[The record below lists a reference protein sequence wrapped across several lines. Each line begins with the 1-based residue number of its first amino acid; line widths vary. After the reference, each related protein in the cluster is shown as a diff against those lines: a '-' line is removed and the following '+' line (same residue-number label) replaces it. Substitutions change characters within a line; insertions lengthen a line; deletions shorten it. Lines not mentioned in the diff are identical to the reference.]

1 MRTRSRNGHV
11 HPCWAA
17 RLLVLGVVVAAAVG
31 CTSTSGAGGDRT
43 VPSKA
48 PSSASVRT
56 ISSAAGPPA
65 LPVEATKPTR
75 EGAAAF
81 VHHFLNRLN
90 SAFRTSSPGSLNGL
104 TLSSCTFCAD
114 VTKDLSAAQ
123 KAGERFIGGVISV
136 KTVVAAPGDPTAGML
151 VNVVVDETPGRRI
164 SSTGKT
170 VLNYPSQVNLRMD
183 IGVRWMRGKWFV
195 IEVSIPG

>member
-1 MRTRSRNGHV
+1 
-11 HPCWAA
+11 
-17 RLLVLGVVVAAAVG
+17 
-31 CTSTSGAGGDRT
+31 
-43 VPSKA
+43 
-48 PSSASVRT
+48 
-56 ISSAAGPPA
+56 
-65 LPVEATKPTR
+65 
-75 EGAAAF
+75 
-81 VHHFLNRLN
+81 
-90 SAFRTSSPGSLNGL
+90 
-104 TLSSCTFCAD
+104 